1 MTKAMN
7 NPIDV
12 IEVLPNEALD
22 VGVLKNTLISSFRRL
37 IERSRGTDGSTI
49 EKRLGDFV
57 DFGLQEK
64 SDIAV
69 NDCDRVS

>member
-1 MTKAMN
+1 MN

-69 NDCDRVS
+69 DDCDRVS

>member
-1 MTKAMN
+1 MD

-22 VGVLKNTLISSFRRL
+22 VGVLKNTLISSFRGL
-37 IERSRGTDGSTI
+37 IERSRATDGSTI

-64 SDIAV
+64 SDFAV